1 MGPLVDMDSRRD
13 RDLEMPVG
21 HRDLQLGAGREAQLL
36 TQSLGYHQ
44 PTRHVNGSS
53 HGIKIPFQRPRPP
66 AWRQLRGAGYDAFI
80 SESSYHEYPAP
91 TGLRPLVACLWEQRT
106 TDGRTQR
113 VVPDGCVDL
122 LWLSEGE
129 LVVAGADTGPR
140 LVELPARTHVSGVRF
155 RPGAAGAVLGVPA
168 SGFCDRQVPAE
179 DVWGRKAAR
188 LAVRLASAPAGRRL
202 ALLADAVAER
212 GAEPDAL
219 VLAATRRL
227 ADPGARVGAVAA
239 DLGVAERTL
248 HRRTLA
254 AVGYAP
260 KVLAR
265 VARLR
270 RLVATTDDSLS
281 SRAFTAGYASQAHMS
296 QEVRRLTGT
305 TPVRFLKDA
314 ALTAA

>member
-1 MGPLVDMDSRRD
+1 MASP
-13 RDLEMPVG
+13 
-21 HRDLQLGAGREAQLL
+21 
-36 TQSLGYHQ
+36 
-44 PTRHVNGSS
+44 
-53 HGIKIPFQRPRPP
+53 
-66 AWRQLRGAGYDAFI
+66 
-80 SESSYHEYPAP
+80 SSYHEYPAP
-91 TGLRPLVACLWEQRT
+91 AGLQPLVACLWEQRT
-106 TDGRTQR
+106 TDGHTQR

-122 LWLSEGE
+122 LWLSEDE

-140 LVELPARTHVSGVRF
+140 LVELSARTHVTGVRL

-168 SGFCDRQVPAE
+168 SELCDRQVPAE

-188 LAVRLASAPAGRRL
+188 LAVTLASAPAGRRL
-202 ALLADAVAER
+202 ALLAQAVAER

-219 VLAATRRL
+219 VVAATRRL
-227 ADPGARVGAVAA
+227 ARPGARVGAVAA
-239 DLGVAERTL
+239 ELGVAERTL

-260 KVLAR
+260 KALAR

-270 RLVATTDDSLS
+270 RLVVSTDDSLS
-281 SRAFTAGYASQAHMS
+281 SRAFAAGYASQAHMS
-296 QEVRRLTGT
+296 QEVRRLTGA